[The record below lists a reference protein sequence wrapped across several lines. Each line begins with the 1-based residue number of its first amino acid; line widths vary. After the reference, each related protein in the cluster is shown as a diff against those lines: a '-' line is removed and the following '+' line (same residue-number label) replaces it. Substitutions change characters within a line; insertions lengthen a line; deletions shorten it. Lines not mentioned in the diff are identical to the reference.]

1 LFFDLQGHKG
11 VQEPEQHA
19 FAQISLLLASNK
31 ASVSTPVNHHM
42 GTSFINTIVKHIANN
57 EIQKP
62 CKQNL
67 LVHLSSPLTSSMF
80 LPHSPLLPEIKNSL
94 IKKHSQQSD
103 QYTMK
108 ANVPGQ

>member
-42 GTSFINTIVKHIANN
+42 GTSFIYTSQAH
-57 EIQKP
+57 
-62 CKQNL
+62 CKQRNTETLQAELTRPFIFSSNL
-67 LVHLSSPLTSSMF
+67 FNVFAT
-80 LPHSPLLPEIKNSL
+80 
-94 IKKHSQQSD
+94 QSFV
-103 QYTMK
+103 
-108 ANVPGQ
+108 A